1 MGKGNVE
8 MRGGDTQPHR
18 LPTARQLQAAARREQ
33 ILKTALGLFAVQGFD
48 ATSTR
53 QIAKEV
59 GVAEGLIFHYFP
71 TKASLLTAILEDRL
85 EGRRAFRTR
94 LRPLLEGASGGSAP
108 EVLRAVASGWL
119 ATLRR
124 DEEFV
129 VVLFAAAQTN
139 PEVGAAWQGLIRE
152 GTELLTGYLASRVEA
167 GELRED
173 LPLETAA
180 TMFVSSLVIFFLAR
194 RQLPD
199 REWRE
204 QSEAYVRELISVWLE
219 GGRR

>member
-1 MGKGNVE
+1 
-8 MRGGDTQPHR
+8 MRGSNA
-18 LPTARQLQAAARREQ
+18 PTDRRPTSRQRMAAARREQ
-33 ILKTALGLFAVQGFD
+33 ILETALELFAAQGFD

-71 TKASLLTAILEDRL
+71 TKASLLTAILQDRL

-94 LRPLLEGASGGSAP
+94 LRPLLEGASDEDVP

-119 ATLRR
+119 ATLKR

-129 VVLFAAAQTN
+129 VVLFVTAQTN
-139 PEVGAAWQGLIRE
+139 PEVRAAWQGLIRE

-167 GELRED
+167 GELRKD

-180 TMFVSSLVIFFLAR
+180 TMFVSSLVIFFLTR
-194 RQLPD
+194 RHLPET
-199 REWRE
+199 EWRE
-204 QSEAYVRELISVWLE
+204 QSAAYRRELISAWLE
-219 GGRR
+219 GARR

>member
-1 MGKGNVE
+1 
-8 MRGGDTQPHR
+8 MREGTTPTER
-18 LPTARQLQAAARREQ
+18 RPTARQRLAAARREQ
-33 ILKTALGLFAVQGFD
+33 ILETALKLFAERGFD

-108 EVLRAVASGWL
+108 EVLGAVASGWL

-129 VVLFAAAQTN
+129 VVLFATAQTN
-139 PEVGAAWQGLIRE
+139 PEVRAAWQGLIRE

-180 TMFVSSLVIFFLAR
+180 TMFVSSLMIFFLTR
-194 RQLPD
+194 RHLPKP
-199 REWRE
+199 EWE
-204 QSEAYVRELISVWLE
+204 KQGDAYARELISVWLE
-219 GGRR
+219 GARR

>member
-1 MGKGNVE
+1 MREGNV
-8 MRGGDTQPHR
+8 
-18 LPTARQLQAAARREQ
+18 PTERRPTTRQRMAAARREQ
-33 ILKTALGLFAVQGFD
+33 ILETALGLFAERGFD
-48 ATSTR
+48 GTSTR
-53 QIAKEV
+53 QIAKEA
-59 GVAEGLIFHYFP
+59 GIAEGLIFHYFP
-71 TKASLLTAILEDRL
+71 TKGSLLTAILEDRL

-94 LRPLLEGASGGSAP
+94 LRPLLDDAGGKPAL

-194 RQLPD
+194 RRLPD

-204 QSEAYVRELISVWLE
+204 QSEAHARELISVWLD
-219 GGRR
+219 GGRS

>member
-1 MGKGNVE
+1 
-8 MRGGDTQPHR
+8 
-18 LPTARQLQAAARREQ
+18 LAAARREQ
-33 ILKTALGLFAVQGFD
+33 ILETALGLFAAQGFD

-85 EGRRAFRTR
+85 EGRQAFRTR
-94 LRPLLEGASGGSAP
+94 LRPLLEDASGEGVP

-129 VVLFAAAQTN
+129 VVLFATAQTN
-139 PEVGAAWQGLIRE
+139 PEVKQAWQELIRE
-152 GTELLTGYLASRVEA
+152 GTELLTGYLASRVDA
-167 GELRED
+167 GELRKD

-180 TMFVSSLVIFFLAR
+180 TMFVSSLMIFFLTR
-194 RQLPD
+194 RHIPKA
-199 REWRE
+199 EWKE
-204 QSEAYVRELISVWLE
+204 QSEVYARELISVWLE
-219 GGRR
+219 GSRR